1 MKFRWK
7 QKRIDLYIAAVIIPS
22 IILAV
27 LALWALVKQY
37 SFINYRLKMQ
47 DTLALAEG
55 ELFGAF
61 SRVSILAF
69 FMIIFALLVIL
80 IIGSFLSTHNMQR
93 QLEVAKLKSD
103 FVSTVSHELKTPLTS
118 IRLLAER
125 LLKLSPEEGIKE
137 KEYLSLILGQS
148 HHLSHLI
155 SNILDFSKLEQE
167 GKEKYKFEKTD
178 LTELIRQ
185 SIAGFPTELVR
196 SDCRLETDNLATGLP
211 LFYLDR
217 EAISRALINLLDNA
231 LKFSPPGGIVKIKS
245 GKIGKEAFIEVA
257 DQGSGIDEEEKHKV
271 FQRFYHRGKGTGIGL
286 TLVRHIVEGHNGRVE
301 LESEKGKGSKF
312 RIVLPLREKL

>member
-1 MKFRWK
+1 MKFRWE

-22 IILAV
+22 IVLAV

-37 SFINYRLKMQ
+37 NFINYSLKMG
-47 DTLALAEG
+47 DTLGLAEG

-61 SRVSILAF
+61 SRISIFAF

-125 LLKLSPEEGIKE
+125 LLKLTPQEGAKQ
-137 KEYLSLILGQS
+137 KEYLDLLLGQS
-148 HHLSHLI
+148 YHLSHLI
-155 SNILDFSKLEQE
+155 SNILDFSKLEQQ
-167 GKEKYKFEKTD
+167 GKERYKFEKTN
-178 LTELIRQ
+178 LAELIRQ
-185 SIAGFPTELVR
+185 TISDYPAALIR
-196 SDCRLETDNLATGLP
+196 SDCKLETDNLATDLP

-217 EAISRALINLLDNA
+217 EAISRAFINLLDNA
-231 LKFSPPGGIVKIKS
+231 LKFSPSGGIVKINS
-245 GKIGKEAFIEVA
+245 GRIGKQAFIEVA
-257 DQGSGIDEEEKHKV
+257 DQGPGIDQKEKNKI
-271 FQRFYHRGKGTGIGL
+271 FQRFYHHGKGTGIGL
-286 TLVRHIVEGHNGRVE
+286 TLVRHIVEGHRGKVE

-312 RIVLPLREKL
+312 RIVLPLRDKL

>member
-1 MKFRWK
+1 MKFHWK

-22 IILAV
+22 IVLAV
-27 LALWALVKQY
+27 LALWALIKQY
-37 SFINYRLKMQ
+37 SFINYKLKMQ

-61 SRVSILAF
+61 SRVSIFAF

-125 LLKLSPEEGIKE
+125 LLKLSPQEGVKQ
-137 KEYLSLILGQS
+137 KEYLDLILGQS
-148 HHLSHLI
+148 YRLAHLI
-155 SNILDFSKLEQE
+155 SNILDFSKLEQQ

-185 SIAGFPTELVR
+185 SILGYPTELTR
-196 SDCRLETDNLATGLP
+196 SDCKLETNDIATDLP

-217 EAISRALINLLDNA
+217 EAISRAFINLLDNA
-231 LKFSPPGGIVKIKS
+231 LKFSPAGGVVKISS

-257 DQGSGIDEEEKHKV
+257 DQGPGIDQKEKNKV

-286 TLVRHIVEGHNGRVE
+286 TLVHHIVKGHQGKVE

-312 RIVLPLREKL
+312 RIVLPIREKA